1 MLTVGFLLL
10 LGLFLLLLELF
21 VVPGVTVVGI
31 AGLLFLSAGVW
42 ITFSTY
48 GTMAGTIVLVLV
60 ALLAA
65 VSLYLA
71 FRSKFWKKFE
81 LQGVIASKAK
91 AEDANELNPVQIGEV
106 GIAISAL
113 RPVGMVRFG
122 NKQKEVECLVGLL
135 AAGTQVEVAQLSDR
149 KIYVKPIN

>member
-10 LGLFLLLLELF
+10 LGLFLLLLELL

-31 AGLLFLSAGVW
+31 AGLLFLTAGVW
-42 ITFSTY
+42 VTFATY
-48 GTMAGTIVLVLV
+48 GNLAGAVVLSLV
-60 ALLAA
+60 TLLALLSLI
-65 VSLYLA
+65 VS

-81 LQGVIASKAK
+81 LEGVISSKAK
-91 AEDANELNPVQIGEV
+91 GEDANELDPVHLGEI

-113 RPVGMVRFG
+113 RPTGMVRFG
-122 NKQKEVECLVGLL
+122 SKQKEVECIDGML
-135 AAGTQVEVAQLSDR
+135 AAGKQVEVAQLSER